1 MQEIENSEW
10 EWEFVTEFVRH
21 LGKRKAWT
29 QIASLD
35 LALDASPTK
44 SREKWLIKIETQT
57 AKGRMM
63 VGYAKKEGSSVSRA
77 SEEFESEV
85 QISHC
90 SGEGP
95 LRLFFCLEEDAPL
108 GVTIEGKIFTM
119 MKRKR
124 GRSKKQTSKAST

>member
-1 MQEIENSEW
+1 MQETEHSDW
-10 EWEFVTEFVRH
+10 EWEFVTKFDRR
-21 LGKRKAWT
+21 LGNHQGWT
-29 QIASLD
+29 QIAKLN
-35 LALDASPTK
+35 LELDASPTK

-63 VGYAKKEGSSVSRA
+63 VGYAKKEGASVSRA

-108 GVTIEGKIFTM
+108 GVTIEGKVFKM

-124 GRSKKQTSKAST
+124 GRSKKQTLKAST